1 MSLQSSRDN
10 DDGDLGD
17 DDGMMQVLLLLMI
30 MIMMV
35 LASMENMVGRI

>member
-17 DDGMMQVLLLLMI
+17 DDGMMQVLLM
-30 MIMMV
+30 MMVIMMV